1 MTDQAQSHPRRTRAT
16 GERSRAR
23 IVQQASRLATVEGL
37 EGLSIGRLAE
47 ATGLPK
53 SSVHALFG
61 SKQELQLATISAAR
75 DSFIIEVVGPALTS
89 AEPGL
94 ERLVTLCEGYL
105 SYVERR
111 VFPGGCFF
119 VATSAEVGGQAGR
132 VHDEVA
138 RVQQQW
144 RDLLAREARAAAE
157 NHELPDGTDDAQLA
171 FELGVILAGTDIVSV
186 LHDDLEAISRART
199 AVHTRLAGQ
208 AGLATGAK
216 HGAGAE

>member
-1 MTDQAQSHPRRTRAT
+1 MSDQDRPQARRTRAP

-23 IVQQASRLATVEGL
+23 IVAQAAKLATIEGL

-61 SKQELQLATISAAR
+61 SKQELQLATINAAR
-75 DSFIIEVVGPALTS
+75 DSFITEVVAPAAAS
-89 AEPGL
+89 AEPGR
-94 ERLVTLCEGYL
+94 ERLRALCEGYL

-119 VATSAEVGGQAGR
+119 VAAGAEVGAQAGR

-144 RDLLAREARAAAE
+144 RDLLAQEARAADE
-157 NHELPDGTDDAQLA
+157 KGELPHGTDAAQLA
-171 FELGVILAGTDIVSV
+171 FELAVILAGTDIVSV
-186 LHDDLEAISRART
+186 LHDDLHAISHART
-199 AVHTRLAGQ
+199 AIHTRL
-208 AGLATGAK
+208 TG
-216 HGAGAE
+216 